1 MRKWNSE
8 LRKRHNLQFGDKK
21 VLILDYILWLLY
33 YFCTGERHF
42 YVMRTINKMLLDGL
56 DAVFKSIL
64 VSNSLQGKIMFRR
77 EVCEQI
83 SKMPAPRLYITPEY
97 ALRVARGDARCGAN
111 KTITRE
117 MHQEVRRRYHALPP
131 NMRSLTGI
139 AKVIAQPAESFYL
152 MPSRISKLL
161 YQVYAKNN
169 RRKQA

>member
-1 MRKWNSE
+1 MIIS
-8 LRKRHNLQFGDKK
+8 FG
-21 VLILDYILWLLY
+21 
-33 YFCTGERHF
+33 FCSNFVPGKGVF
-42 YVMRTINKMLLDGL
+42 YVMRNVNKMLLDDL

-64 VSNSLQGKIMFRR
+64 VSNNRQGKIMSRR
-77 EVCEQI
+77 EVCELI

-97 ALRVARGDARCGAN
+97 ALRVARGDARCGAY
-111 KTITRE
+111 KTISRD

-139 AKVIAQPAESFYL
+139 ATVIAQPAESFYL
-152 MPSRISKLL
+152 IPSRISKLL